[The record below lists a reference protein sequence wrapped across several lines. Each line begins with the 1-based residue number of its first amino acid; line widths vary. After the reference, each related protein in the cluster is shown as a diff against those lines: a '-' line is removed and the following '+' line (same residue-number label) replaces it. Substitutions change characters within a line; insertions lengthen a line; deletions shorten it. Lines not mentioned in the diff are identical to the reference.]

1 MLGSPLF
8 DKCLNFKYTLRT
20 NILNLFYLMSFCELW
35 KKKKVTAWQV
45 FKIKQN
51 LNFTD
56 YLNFMCSGCSYVA
69 TITVK
74 SCFVVVFGHNILC
87 FS

>member
-8 DKCLNFKYTLRT
+8 DKCLNVKYTLKT

-35 KKKKVTAWQV
+35 KKKKVTARPV

-56 YLNFMCSGCSYVA
+56 YLNFMRSGCSYVA

-74 SCFVVVFGHNILC
+74 SCCCC
-87 FS
+87 FQP